1 MKILKKKVLLLFLLT
16 KFKGKIQT
24 FSHLG
29 TLLITFL
36 IKYIF
41 FGYSAC
47 YSGCPLAFP
56 RIYAKVIKFK
66 AIYDV
71 VQVRRKLRAC
81 GTLAYFFLP
90 EQTQNLLLQKALDN
104 CFTPRFSEL
113 PTALVLQSI
122 SVVTS

>member
-1 MKILKKKVLLLFLLT
+1 MRPIVSIATIFLKFIVNILMKILKKKVLLLFLLT

-71 VQVRRKLRAC
+71 VQVRRKLRAS
-81 GTLAYFFLP
+81 GTLA
-90 EQTQNLLLQKALDN
+90 
-104 CFTPRFSEL
+104 
-113 PTALVLQSI
+113 
-122 SVVTS
+122 

>member
-1 MKILKKKVLLLFLLT
+1 MNDPLMNILTKKILLLFLLT

-24 FSHLG
+24 YTRTFRYF
-29 TLLITFL
+29 ITFL

-71 VQVRRKLRAC
+71 VQVLRKLRAS
-81 GTLAYFFLP
+81 GTLA
-90 EQTQNLLLQKALDN
+90 
-104 CFTPRFSEL
+104 
-113 PTALVLQSI
+113 
-122 SVVTS
+122 